1 MAQEI
6 LSTFQNDVGR
16 VSLEPSEIAGL
27 FRIEVDG
34 ELVWD
39 RKEDGGFPDIKSLKQ
54 RIRDRIA
61 PDRDLGHI
69 DN

>member
-6 LSTFQNDVGR
+6 LSTFQENLGR
-16 VSLEPSEIAGL
+16 VALEPSETAGL
-27 FRIEVDG
+27 FRIKVDG

-39 RKEDGGFPDIKSLKQ
+39 RKEEGGFPDIKSLKQ
-54 RIRDRIA
+54 RVRDRIA